1 MSSYSTCR
9 GRSPLSISV
18 ARKTCLGFGRYNLAE
33 MLGFEETSVQ
43 RIYLD
48 HNATTPL
55 LPAVVDRMTEEL
67 REDFGNP
74 SSVHHFGQQAK
85 AAIDEARTNVATLIG
100 ADPSEVLF
108 TSGGTEADNIA
119 IRGAAEALEPT
130 GKRHLV
136 ASAIE
141 HEAVLNTLKALV
153 KRGWRT
159 TLLAADQ
166 TGILT
171 AAMLRDALADD
182 TALVS
187 VMHANNEIGTIQP
200 IAELARLA
208 RERGALFH
216 TDAVQSAGKIPIDVK
231 AMAVDMLSVSAHKFY
246 GPKGVGALWIRRG
259 LRVLPLL
266 TGGRQE
272 RSGRAGTENVAGI
285 VGMGVAARI
294 ATGKMSD
301 EGRRLATLRDRL
313 EAGILRAVPG
323 TAVNGS
329 PEARVPNTTNI
340 SFDRV
345 EAESLLIALDLEG
358 IAVSTGSACS
368 SGTLEPSHVLKAMG
382 FNAHRTQNSI
392 RFSLG
397 AANTDAEIDRVI
409 SVLPGIVEK
418 LRSLTR
424 TSVRA

>member
-1 MSSYSTCR
+1 
-9 GRSPLSISV
+9 
-18 ARKTCLGFGRYNLAE
+18 
-33 MLGFEETSVQ
+33 VQ

-48 HNATTPL
+48 HNATTPA
-55 LPAVVDRMTEEL
+55 LPAAVDRMMVVL
-67 REDFGNP
+67 RDEFGNP

-85 AAIDEARTNVATLIG
+85 AAIDEARTDVANLIG
-100 ADPSEVLF
+100 AEPSEVLF

-119 IRGAAEALEPT
+119 IRGAAEALETT
-130 GKRHLV
+130 GKRHLI

-141 HEAVLNTLKALV
+141 HEAVLNTLKALAR
-153 KRGWRT
+153 RGWRT
-159 TLLAADQ
+159 TLLPVDKNGIVSPAAV
-166 TGILT
+166 
-171 AAMLRDALADD
+171 RDALTGD
-182 TALVS
+182 TAVVS

-200 IAELARLA
+200 IAELARIA
-208 RERGALFH
+208 HEGSALFH
-216 TDAVQSAGKIPIDVK
+216 TDAVQSAGKIPISVK
-231 AMAVDMLSVSAHKFY
+231 ALGVDMLSMSAHKFY

-272 RSGRAGTENVAGI
+272 RSRRAGTENVAGI
-285 VGMGVAARI
+285 VGMGVAAR
-294 ATGKMSD
+294 AAASKMAE
-301 EGRRLATLRDRL
+301 EGRRLAALRDRL

-329 PEARVPNTTNI
+329 TEARVPNTTNI
-340 SFDRV
+340 SFDRI
-345 EAESLLIALDLEG
+345 EAESLLIAMDLEG

-397 AANTDAEIDRVI
+397 AANTEAEIDHVI
-409 SVLPGIVEK
+409 TVLPGIVEK

-424 TSVRA
+424 APVRA